1 MNFLQLRKSQG
12 LRTRFLPMFYMSF
25 ERVSGAFDETN
36 FRIVEILVK
45 EVCGLYNHCHSVTL
59 ITAFYT
65 SVFFSWKCYAH
76 NHQNANTSS
85 LIKIRCVEV
94 IERWMIFRTPN
105 PMNIMIMINCDQS
118 WWWSI
123 LIRLKLFK
131 IIQKNNVDP
140 KWLWNSKLNLNQA
153 IYRNRSHRE

>member
-1 MNFLQLRKSQG
+1 
-12 LRTRFLPMFYMSF
+12 MFYMSF

-76 NHQNANTSS
+76 NHQNAWNTSS

-105 PMNIMIMINCDQS
+105 PMNIMIMIM
-118 WWWSI
+118 WSI
-123 LIRLKLFK
+123 MIMINFDQIEIVQDYPEK
-131 IIQKNNVDP
+131 
-140 KWLWNSKLNLNQA
+140 
-153 IYRNRSHRE
+153 